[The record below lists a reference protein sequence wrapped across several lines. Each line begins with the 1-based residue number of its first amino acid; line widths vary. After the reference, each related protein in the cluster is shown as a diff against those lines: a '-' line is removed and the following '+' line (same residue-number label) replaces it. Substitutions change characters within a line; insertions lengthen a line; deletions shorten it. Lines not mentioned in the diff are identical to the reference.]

1 MKMDNLIHPDDH
13 RFQLGLEQMDT
24 THQEFISL
32 VNRLNLAD
40 KSLFQELFAEL
51 LEHTQLHFESENQL
65 MQKTGFSA
73 MSEHNGEHL
82 RVLGELSRF
91 AQMVQKGSITIAR
104 SYVREMLPSWF
115 SLHAVT
121 MDSALAAHI
130 KSIDAPVG
138 QVEISMNL

>member
-1 MKMDNLIHPDDH
+1 MDNLIQPDDN
-13 RFQLGLEQMDT
+13 RYQLGHEQMDA
-24 THQEFISL
+24 THQELISL

-40 KSLFQELFAEL
+40 KILFRELFAEL
-51 LEHTQLHFESENQL
+51 LEHTQRHFDSENQL
-65 MQKTGFSA
+65 MQETGFSA
-73 MSEHNGEHL
+73 ISEHKGEHL

-91 AQMVQKGSITIAR
+91 AQMVENGSIMMAR

-130 KSIDAPVG
+130 KSIGAPAG
-138 QVEISMNL
+138 QVEIRMNL